1 MNISIKAL
9 IIKNVNNLLL
19 LAIFLFGIS
28 INAYAANKQTLSYKQ
43 FGHLPLIQYPTVSP
57 DGQSIAALYNAKDG
71 PMVVLSAFGSNQIS
85 GVAKLKKSKD
95 RIDGIRWVNNERLII
110 SASYSKNF
118 RGDRIRIN
126 RLFAVNK
133 DGSNF
138 ILLQRREVRQ
148 QPAWMDYVSSSRIV
162 SQLTNDKEHV
172 LIELYDEKDRGWSVF
187 KVNIYTNEFT
197 KLFVN
202 DFEVNSWYANNK
214 GEVVFGVGYDKDTT
228 TIWYR
233 KSEKNEWKKLHT
245 RKAFH
250 GETFNPI
257 IVKDDKVI
265 VMSDYDLYRKALWQ
279 YDIKSGEFD
288 KLIYAHEKYD
298 LQNAILS
305 PDGTEVIGVTYSDNF
320 QKNYY
325 FNAVDSKLNRIV
337 KNSFKQ
343 YNTFIVDFSKDRKK
357 VLVLAQRADSPSKY
371 FWLDLQKKAGGF
383 WFSQY
388 PDLEKQ
394 KLAKVE
400 SFEFTNKAG
409 INLNGYLT
417 LPTNMKEGEKP
428 PLIVHPH
435 GGPQG
440 RDYQYFNP
448 YVQYLTHLG
457 YAVLQVNFRGSIG
470 FGNNYEVAGYRQWGK
485 LMQQDVY
492 DAIDWLRE
500 QNKVDVN
507 NSCIVGASYGGYVA
521 LTAAFQKP
529 DLFKCIVSIAGIADL
544 PALAKGE
551 YQYPTKRA
559 FVRKTIG
566 DPSDN
571 GDVNMMVKVSA
582 INYVDQITA
591 PILLIHGTNDTQVR
605 YKQSVDFYKRAKK
618 SGVDINYVELVR
630 GTHYLDGNENRLKAF
645 QALGKFLQKHLH

>member
-1 MNISIKAL
+1 MKFTFKKLLFLSLFISVL
-9 IIKNVNNLLL
+9 SNNVNATPATSKSLT
-19 LAIFLFGIS
+19 
-28 INAYAANKQTLSYKQ
+28 YQQ
-43 FGHLPLIQYPTVSP
+43 FGHLPLIQYSTVSP

-71 PMVVLSAFGSNQIS
+71 PMVVLSAFGSSKIS

-138 ILLQRREVRQ
+138 ILLQRREVRK

-202 DFEVNSWYANNK
+202 DFEVNRWYANNK
-214 GEVVFGVGYDKDTT
+214 GEVVFGVGHDQDVT

-233 KSEKNEWKKLHT
+233 KSTKDQWKKLHT

-250 GETFNPI
+250 GETFNPV

-265 VMSDYDLYRKALWQ
+265 VMSDYDLHRKALWQ

-305 PDGTEVIGVTYSDNF
+305 PDGTEVIGATYADNF
-320 QKNYY
+320 QKSHY
-325 FNAVDSKLNRIV
+325 FNVEDATLNRIV
-337 KNSFKQ
+337 KKSFKQ
-343 YNTFIVDFSKDRKK
+343 YNTFIVDFSNDRKK

-371 FWLDLQKKAGGF
+371 FWLDLQKKTGGF

-394 KLAKVE
+394 QLAKVQP
-400 SFEFTNKAG
+400 FEFTNKAG
-409 INLNGYLT
+409 VNLNGYLT
-417 LPTNMKEGEKP
+417 LPVNLKKGEKP

-457 YAVLQVNFRGSIG
+457 YAVLQVNFRGSVG

-492 DAIDWLRE
+492 DAIDWLRDE
-500 QNKVDVN
+500 NKVNVD

-529 DLFKCIVSIAGIADL
+529 ELFKCIVSIAGIADL
-544 PALAKGE
+544 SALATGE
-551 YQYPTKRA
+551 YQYPTQRA
-559 FVRKTIG
+559 FVRETIG
-566 DPSDN
+566 DPTNAD
-571 GDVNMMVKVSA
+571 DIKMMEKVSA
-582 INYVDQITA
+582 INYVDEITA

-618 SGVDINYVELVR
+618 SGVDVNYVELVR
-630 GTHYLDGNENRLKAF
+630 GTHYLDGNDNRLEAF
-645 QALGKFLQKHLH
+645 KVLGDFLRKNLH